1 VSKSFYNFIDNEVSE
16 IVSANLFKDE
26 RLISTPQQTAIKLS
40 SGKEVLNFCAND
52 YLGLANNDQIKKA
65 ASNSVVDDGF
75 GMASVRFICGTN
87 NLHRELEKKLSTFL
101 GFEDTI
107 LYVACFDANG
117 GLFEPLFTKED
128 AIISDAL
135 NHASIIDGIR
145 LCKAQRYRYDH
156 SDMVSLENCL
166 KEAVKNAKQIMK
178 KTKCDG
184 VKLEGGKRIYETIK
198 SLVKNKIPVMG
209 HLGLLP
215 QSDKTFKFK
224 GKKKLERN
232 NIIKDSQ
239 LLEKAGVF
247 SIVLECVETSLAQ
260 LVTQNLKIPTIG
272 IGASKYCDGQI
283 LVFDDLIGLNPISYK
298 FVKKYGNIRN
308 DISKAVSNY
317 SKEVRKIKFPNKKNS
332 F

>member
-1 VSKSFYNFIDNEVSE
+1 MKKKISDLIKKKNKQKIVSLTAYSKNVASILDNHCDIILVGDSLGSVLYNYKSTRDVTLNTMIEHSKSV
-16 IVSANLFKDE
+16 
-26 RLISTPQQTAIKLS
+26 RM
-40 SGKEVLNFCAND
+40 G
-52 YLGLANNDQIKKA
+52 IKK
-65 ASNSVVDDGF
+65 SLMIVD
-75 GMASVRFICGTN
+75 MPHNT
-87 NLHRELEKKLSTFL
+87 
-101 GFEDTI
+101 
-107 LYVACFDANG
+107 
-117 GLFEPLFTKED
+117 
-128 AIISDAL
+128 
-135 NHASIIDGIR
+135 
-145 LCKAQRYRYDH
+145 YRTP
-156 SDMVSLENCL
+156 

-232 NIIKDSQ
+232 NIIRDSQ

-247 SIVLECVETSLAQ
+247 SIVLECIETSLAK

-283 LVFDDLIGLNPISYK
+283 LVFDDLIGLNPMNYK
-298 FVKKYGNIRN
+298 FVKKYVNLESLKKKAAHQYADEVRN
-308 DISKAVSNY
+308 GEFP
-317 SKEVRKIKFPNKKNS
+317 SKEHTYAMHPQIVRKGDED
-332 F
+332 